1 MVLSNTSGRG
11 FIVSDLNNVLNDRE
25 EEYGSAFVNFEKT
38 GQIWGALLDIDSIP
52 GWQVALMMDSFKTV
66 RCFANP
72 NHIDSWIDKLGYTTH
87 GKEIVEEFEQG
98 Y

>member
-1 MVLSNTSGRG
+1 ME
-11 FIVSDLNNVLNDRE
+11 LNNTLNDRE
-25 EEYGSAFVNFEKT
+25 NEYGSAFINFEKT
-38 GQIWGALLDIDSIP
+38 GQIWGALLDIDPIP
-52 GWQVALMMDSFKTV
+52 AWQVALLMDSFKTV

-72 NHIDSWIDKLGYTTH
+72 NHADSWIDKLGYTTH